1 MSATPHSTLSDAE
14 QLIADLE
21 RQLARCKAE
30 RDEAQ
35 QREAGTAEVLGVINS
50 SPGDLGPV
58 FDAMLEKATDLC
70 GADFGILWV
79 RDGEEF
85 HAVAAR
91 GVPEAYME
99 VARRPLRPLP
109 ENPLGR
115 MLRGERLFISADVA
129 AEEIYRTGDP
139 ARCALVDL
147 GGAHSAVQVAL
158 VKDDALLGSLTV
170 FRQEVRPFADNQ
182 IALLQNFAAQAV
194 IAMENARLLG
204 ELRERMNDLQEA
216 LEYQTAT
223 SDVLKV
229 ISRSTFDLQPMLDT
243 LVETAARLCIA
254 EMAFIWRRDGDVYRM
269 TAGFGWTPEYRVFQ
283 ESHPIFSRKGY
294 ANWAGGA

>member
-1 MSATPHSTLSDAE
+1 MGRNFTPLLHGASLRRIWKSPDVHCGLFPKIRWAGCSTASASLSAPMSLQKKST
-14 QLIADLE
+14 
-21 RQLARCKAE
+21 
-30 RDEAQ
+30 
-35 QREAGTAEVLGVINS
+35 G
-50 SPGDLGPV
+50 PGDP
-58 FDAMLEKATDLC
+58 T
-70 GADFGILWV
+70 
-79 RDGEEF
+79 
-85 HAVAAR
+85 
-91 GVPEAYME
+91 
-99 VARRPLRPLP
+99 RR
-109 ENPLGR
+109 
-115 MLRGERLFISADVA
+115 
-129 AEEIYRTGDP
+129 
-139 ARCALVDL
+139 ALVDL

-170 FRQEVRPFADNQ
+170 FRQEVRPFDDHQ

-283 ESHPIFSRKGY
+283 ESHPIFPGRDTLTGRVETEGRAVKLVDL
-294 ANWAGGA
+294 N